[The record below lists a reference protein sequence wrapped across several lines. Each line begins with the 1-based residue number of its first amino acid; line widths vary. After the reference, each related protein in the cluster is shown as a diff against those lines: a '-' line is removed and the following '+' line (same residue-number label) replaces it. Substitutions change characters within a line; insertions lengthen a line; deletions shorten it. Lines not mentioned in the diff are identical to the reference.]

1 MEVMKYLKKIF
12 ESNLM
17 LDTNILGDILQEIT
31 DLGYLSHVDS
41 SWWSDD
47 RGNSISI
54 TIYGKSEY
62 DKELNCEVDY
72 IYPDDVMEVIERL
85 IDFLG
90 SEGYTLGESSKKSIE
105 VIKGRPTE
113 KTKQEIKVTTSSSSQ
128 VTMRWD
134 DKIEGYKVCYSQSLY
149 FRQ

>member
-1 MEVMKYLKKIF
+1 MKYLKKIF

-90 SEGYTLGESSKKSIE
+90 SEGYTLYEKDKKEIE

-113 KTKQEIKVTTSSSSQ
+113 KTKQEIKVTTSRSSQ

-134 DKIEGYKVCYSQSLY
+134 DMIGGYIVCYSQSLY

>member
-1 MEVMKYLKKIF
+1 MKYLKKIF
-12 ESNLM
+12 ENNLM

-31 DLGYLSHVDS
+31 DLGYLSHVNS

-47 RGNSISI
+47 RGNGISVC
-54 TIYGKSEY
+54 IYGKNEY
-62 DKELNCEVDY
+62 DKIIGCEVDY
-72 IYPDDVMEVIERL
+72 IYPDEVMEVIERL

-90 SEGYTLGESSKKSIE
+90 SEGYKPYDGSKKQIE

-113 KTKQEIKVTTSSSSQ
+113 KTKQEIKVATSASSQ

-134 DKIEGYKVCYSQSLY
+134 DKISGYKVCYSLSIEFKQ
-149 FRQ
+149 